1 MSETTILSPINQ
13 LPVDLLTS
21 SGNRLEGKL
30 HAAQKAAGNDPN
42 EELKKVAQEFEAVF
56 IAHLL
61 KVMRETIEESGLLE
75 GGFGKSI
82 YTEMFDQEVSL
93 DMARRETL
101 GISNILCK
109 NLSAPVETSGK
120 ASENTPAN
128 RLTPNPPVTPRS
140 SPEEQGKDRKPE
152 CEISDFQLPVQGQIS
167 SAFGLRKDPFSRQLR
182 FHKGLDLAAPE
193 GMTVVAALPGTV
205 IAAGYERGYGNTVS
219 IQHAGGIQTKY
230 GHLASINVKS
240 GDVIASQG
248 TLGTVGK
255 TGHSTG
261 PHLHFEVIRMGT
273 AVDPILSYNAAG
285 FRPAAENPK
294 AGS

>member
-1 MSETTILSPINQ
+1 MSETMLLSPIKQ
-13 LPVDLLTS
+13 LPVDSLTS
-21 SGNRLEGKL
+21 SGSRLEGKL
-30 HAAQKAAGNDPN
+30 KAAQKAAGN
-42 EELKKVAQEFEAVF
+42 EQKGELKKVAQEFEAVF

-61 KVMRETIEESGLLE
+61 KVMRETIEESGLLD
-75 GGFGKSI
+75 GGFGKSV

-93 DMARRETL
+93 DMARHGTL
-101 GISNILCK
+101 GISDILYK
-109 NLSAPVETSGK
+109 KLSAAVESSESK
-120 ASENTPAN
+120 SENTPAN
-128 RLTPNPPVTPRS
+128 QASPNPAVTPQPS
-140 SPEEQGKDRKPE
+140 TEEQGKDQKSE
-152 CEISDFQLPVQGQIS
+152 CEITDFQLPVHGQIS

-205 IAAGYERGYGNTVS
+205 IAAGYESGYGNTVS

-230 GHLASINVKS
+230 GHLASINVKA

-261 PHLHFEVIRMGT
+261 SHLHFEVIRMGKP
-273 AVDPILSYNAAG
+273 VDPILSYNTAG
-285 FRPAAENPK
+285 FRPASEYPK
-294 AGS
+294 TGI